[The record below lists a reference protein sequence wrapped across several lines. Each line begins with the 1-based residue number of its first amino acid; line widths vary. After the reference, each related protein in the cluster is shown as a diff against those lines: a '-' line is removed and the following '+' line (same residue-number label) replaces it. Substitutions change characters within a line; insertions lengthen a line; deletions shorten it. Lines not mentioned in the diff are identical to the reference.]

1 MKFKQKKLLALVI
14 SFAMIVSVIPTSA
27 FANEEEVVVSEKV
40 ATLSATADDGMDNDE
55 LFEMYAQKTLYPSN
69 RKMARASNIS
79 GNMLPSGSA
88 MKKMY
93 TDIKPKLIEVANGK
107 ITSTKFTLKGSNY
120 GLGWSKSQLGCEI
133 VNGNKLTDAASKAI
147 AKKFAAQIDVNKLL
161 QTFLADCPYELYWF
175 DKTQGGMEIEYNIS
189 YNSTNV
195 YVTDVFV
202 YFTVAKDYRGSNKY
216 TTNQKKTGAATKAA
230 SNAKAIVAAYK
241 DKTDWQK
248 LEAYGAKICQLV
260 SYDDT
265 AAGDITMDYGDPW
278 QLINVFDNDPKT
290 NVVCEGYS
298 KAFKYLCDL
307 SDFTEGTKCYCVTG
321 NMIALDT
328 NINVEHMWNVVKING
343 QNYLVDVT
351 NCDEGTIG
359 QGTGLFMKTASGAYR
374 NHKDH
379 VVNLEDVKVKYSY
392 FDEQYGLYEN
402 GYPCICKVVG
412 HAHSYGGWQS
422 DTNYHWKS
430 CSCGSI
436 TGYKKHTASDWKT
449 SLSSSNPTRYKQCTV
464 CGKILQ
470 RESLFTLKSVSAYL
484 YGYDDFKISW
494 SSTSNGGYNGGY
506 KVKYKVQYKKSG
518 GKWYNVSSG
527 TTGKSITKKNLA
539 DGAKYAFKVTP
550 YITVNGKNYYGT
562 AKSTS
567 YVYTLKKVSKPTVK
581 KSSKNYV
588 KVSWKNIAGDSGYQV
603 YRSKYKNKKF
613 TKVKT
618 VSSKYTYAKVK
629 TPRKKNY
636 YYKVR
641 AYKKT
646 KVNGKYVTV
655 YGPWSSVKSYKLK

>member
-14 SFAMIVSVIPTSA
+14 SFAMIVSVIPASA
-27 FANEEEVVVSEKV
+27 FANEEGVVSDKV
-40 ATLSATADDGMDNDE
+40 ATLNATDNGGMDNDE
-55 LFEMYAQKTLYPSN
+55 LFEMYAKKTLYPSSI
-69 RKMARASNIS
+69 KMARASSIS

-107 ITSTKFTLKGSNY
+107 RTSTKFTLKGSDY
-120 GLGWSKSQLGCEI
+120 GLSWSKSQLGCEI
-133 VNGNKLTDAASKAI
+133 VKGNKLNDAVNNAI
-147 AKKFAAQIDVNKLL
+147 AKKFTAQIDVDKLL

-175 DKTQGGMEIEYNIS
+175 DKTQGGMEIQYTFR
-189 YNSTNV
+189 YTSTNV
-195 YVTDVFV
+195 YVEKVFV
-202 YFTVAKDYRGSNKY
+202 YFTVARDYRGSNQY

-230 SNAKAIVAAYK
+230 SNAKEIVTANK
-241 DKTDWQK
+241 NKTDWQK
-248 LEAYGAKICQLV
+248 LEAYRAKICQLV

-265 AAGDITMDYGDPW
+265 AAGDSTMDYGNPW
-278 QLINVFDNDPKT
+278 QLINVFDNNLKT
-290 NVVCEGYS
+290 SVVCEGYS

-307 SDFTEGTKCYCVTG
+307 SDFTEGTRCYCVTG
-321 NMIALDT
+321 NMIVLNT
-328 NINVEHMWNVVKING
+328 NINAEHMWNVVKING

-359 QGTGLFMKTASGAYR
+359 QGTGLFMRTANTAYR

-379 VVNLEDVKVKYSY
+379 VVNMGDVKIKYSY

-402 GYPCICKVVG
+402 GYPCICKVIG
-412 HAHSYGGWQS
+412 HSHSYGSWKS
-422 DTNYHWKS
+422 DNKYHWKS

-436 TGYKKHTASDWKT
+436 TGQKKHIASDWKT
-449 SLSSSNPTRYKQCTV
+449 SLSSSDPTRYKQCTV

-470 RESLFTLKSVSAYL
+470 RESLFTLKSVNAYL

-494 SSTSNGGYNGGY
+494 SSTSHVRY
-506 KVKYKVQYKKSG
+506 KIKYKVQYKKSG
-518 GKWYNVSSG
+518 GKWYNISNG
-527 TTGKSITKKNLA
+527 TTAKSITKKNLA
-539 DGAKYAFKVTP
+539 DGAKYAYKVTP
-550 YITVNGKNYYGT
+550 YITVNGKKYYGT

-618 VSSKYTYAKVK
+618 VSSKYTYAKIK
-629 TPRKKNY
+629 TSRKKNY

-646 KVNGKYVTV
+646 KVNGKYITV
-655 YGPWSSVKSYKLK
+655 YGPWSSVKFYKLK